1 MDSEVK
7 PMAKKTRHV
16 FRTVVVIASVFL
28 LGGAL
33 YVICDR
39 KQVTSTINQVLESLN
54 SRRR

>member
-1 MDSEVK
+1 
-7 PMAKKTRHV
+7 MAKKTRHV

-39 KQVTSTINQVLESLN
+39 KQVTSTISQVLESLN